1 MLKPQINDKGPWFT
15 DWKNALRFSIL
26 PNIVYRVNIRSVKIP
41 IGFSQRN
48 SKKKKARGIRFP
60 DLKLV
65 SKAVVIKA
73 VWHRVKKRQRRQNNR
88 PSPRSNPTHMISER
102 LTRVPRTYKRENSL
116 CREWYWENG

>member
-73 VWHRVKKRQRRQNNR
+73 AWYQHRSRHLNDWNR
-88 PSPRSNPTHMISER
+88 IDDSSITPYTYGHPSF
-102 LTRVPRTYKRENSL
+102 Y
-116 CREWYWENG
+116 